1 MTAQPELD
9 FSGPALRD
17 RGISKVLA
25 NNEEWK
31 QRFFTAAAMIVQAR
45 GTVTSDLV
53 VEAIGEPDGSP
64 NVIGAAMRSF
74 AVSNKLQVVHYM
86 KSQKPKR
93 HAAIVAVWGRTA

>member
-1 MTAQPELD
+1 MNAQPELD

-31 QRFFTAAAMIVQAR
+31 QRFFAAAAMIVQAR

-53 VEAIGEPDGSP
+53 VEAIGEPQGNP
-64 NVIGAAMRSF
+64 NVIGAAMRTF
-74 AVSNKLQVVHYM
+74 AARNGLCVKYHMRSNK
-86 KSQKPKR
+86 PTR
-93 HAAIVAVWGRTA
+93 HAAIVAVWGRTI